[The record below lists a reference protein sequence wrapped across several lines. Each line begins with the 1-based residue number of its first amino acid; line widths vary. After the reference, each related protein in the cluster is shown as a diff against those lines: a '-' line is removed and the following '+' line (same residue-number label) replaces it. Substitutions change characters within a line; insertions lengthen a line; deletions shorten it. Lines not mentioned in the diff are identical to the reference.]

1 MEALRLDGGRVIVDM
16 NRCIGCGL
24 CVSTCP
30 TKSLVLVRKP
40 AAEQPDVPQTMT
52 KTYIKL
58 ARARG
63 KLKPGRLLK
72 MWIRSKL

>member
-1 MEALRLDGGRVIVDM
+1 
-16 NRCIGCGL
+16 
-24 CVSTCP
+24 
-30 TKSLVLVRKP
+30 VRKP
-40 AAEQPDVPQTMT
+40 AAEQPEVPPTMT

-72 MWIRSKL
+72 MWIRSKF

>member
-1 MEALRLDGGRVIVDM
+1 MDALKLDEDRVIVDM

-30 TKSLVLVRKP
+30 TTALVLVRKP
-40 AAEQPDVPQTMT
+40 DVEQPDVPQTMT

-72 MWIRSKL
+72 MWIRSKF